1 MLLTPFQARLA
12 RVDSIAGAKAL
23 LLDALREENHTEL
36 VGGDYPFD
44 VDLGGMLFHVQ
55 NRGTRPDEPGRNGP
69 SLDHLGPMFSD
80 AAWELCLDGVL
91 RPGARSAMD
100 KSSPKSSGYS
110 LTQRG
115 RAFLTEPAGKSTVA
129 A

>member
-1 MLLTPFQARLA
+1 MPLTPFQARLA
-12 RVDSIAGAKAL
+12 KVHSVGDAKAL
-23 LLDALREENHTEL
+23 LLDALAEGNRTEL

-44 VDLGGMLFHVQ
+44 LDLGGMLFHVQ
-55 NRGTRPDEPGRNGP
+55 NRGTFPDEPGKNGP

-80 AAWELCLDGVL
+80 AAWELCLEGVL

-115 RAFLTEPAGKSTVA
+115 RTFLTERAEREKA
-129 A
+129 MA